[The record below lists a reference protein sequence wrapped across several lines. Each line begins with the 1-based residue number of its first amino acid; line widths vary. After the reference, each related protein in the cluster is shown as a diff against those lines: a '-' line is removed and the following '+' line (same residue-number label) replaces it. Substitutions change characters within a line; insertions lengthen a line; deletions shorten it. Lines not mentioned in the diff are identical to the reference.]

1 MSVALACRRI
11 VLAATGT
18 FVVGVLGAGSVGGQS
33 APEQTPPMAET
44 VFKNIQ
50 VLKGIPVDE
59 FMDTMG
65 MFAAATAKDCTG
77 CHAPNILVGSRDA
90 FAETTPMIQRAR
102 QMVEMMNTINRTYFG
117 GRKRVTCYTCHAGT
131 PAPGRVPNLA
141 LQYGAPL
148 PDNPNAME
156 FIALPGAANQ
166 VDQIFAKYIQALGGA
181 PRLATVTSVVA
192 AGTYAGWDT
201 AFGEVPLEMF
211 GRAPDQLTTIVH
223 RKEGTNTWTFD
234 GRNAWFAGVDS
245 AVANFTTTM
254 TGGNLAGARV
264 ETLVAVAPT
273 RIQQA
278 FSRWQVS
285 EDIIEDRP
293 VQVLQGLNQGQSPVN
308 FYFDESGLLV
318 RLVRWNETAVGPVP
332 TQFDYADYR
341 EVAGVRRP
349 FRWVK
354 TWTNN
359 KATVTLKTVQA
370 NVPIDAARFAKPAAI
385 PPK

>member
-1 MSVALACRRI
+1 MKRACRRI
-11 VLAATGT
+11 ALGATGT
-18 FVVGVLGAGSVGGQS
+18 LVVCVLGGGLVGGQS
-33 APEQTPPMAET
+33 EPGQNPPMAET

-77 CHAPNILVGSRDA
+77 CHAPNILAGSRDA

-131 PAPGRVPNLA
+131 PTPGRVPNLA
-141 LQYGAPL
+141 VQYGAPL

-156 FIALPGAANQ
+156 VIALPEAANQ

-181 PRLATVTSVVA
+181 QRLPSVASFVAT
-192 AGTYAGWDT
+192 GLYAGWDT

-223 RKEGTNTWTFD
+223 RKEGNNIWTFD
-234 GRNAWFAGVDS
+234 GRTAWFAGVDS

-264 ETLVAVAPT
+264 EAMVALAPT

-278 FSRWQVS
+278 FSRWLVS
-285 EDIIEDRP
+285 EEIIDDRP
-293 VQVLQGLNQGQSPVN
+293 VQVLQGLNQGQTPVN
-308 FYFDESGLLV
+308 LYLDESGLLV

-332 TQFDYADYR
+332 TQFDYSDYR
-341 EVAGVRRP
+341 DVAGVRRP

-359 KATVTLKTVQA
+359 KATVTLKNVQL
-370 NVPIDAARFAKPAAI
+370 NVAIDAAKFAKPA
-385 PPK
+385 PVPLP